1 MRNYKSEYGA
11 YHSKPDQIANRS
23 SRNKARRKMV
33 AAGKAKPGD
42 SQDVDHR
49 DGNPQNNK
57 RKAAGTSRSKKA
69 NQLRQD
75 RTRRVAAAQ

>member
-42 SQDVDHR
+42 GQDVDHR

-57 RKAAGTSRSKKA
+57 RANLSVMARSKNRSKK
-69 NQLRQD
+69 
-75 RTRRVAAAQ
+75 

>member
-1 MRNYKSEYGA
+1 MRNYKSEYSA

-42 SQDVDHR
+42 GQDVDHR
-49 DGNPQNNK
+49 DGNPRNNK
-57 RKAAGTSRSKKA
+57 RSNLSVMRRSKNRSKK
-69 NQLRQD
+69 
-75 RTRRVAAAQ
+75 